1 MKIETQ
7 SNMLDLPRLMTALES
22 LSCRR
27 GKTRTI
33 NNGRREEIEE
43 LGSQEIYYL
52 LKKEFSR
59 ELDKAK
65 GSERKDQQK
74 WKGNEDSHDA
84 FRVAKVMKL

>member
-27 GKTRTI
+27 GKMRTI

-52 LKKEFSR
+52 LKKEFLENWTR
-59 ELDKAK
+59 RKEVKEKINKNGKAMRTLTTLL
-65 GSERKDQQK
+65 G
-74 WKGNEDSHDA
+74 
-84 FRVAKVMKL
+84 